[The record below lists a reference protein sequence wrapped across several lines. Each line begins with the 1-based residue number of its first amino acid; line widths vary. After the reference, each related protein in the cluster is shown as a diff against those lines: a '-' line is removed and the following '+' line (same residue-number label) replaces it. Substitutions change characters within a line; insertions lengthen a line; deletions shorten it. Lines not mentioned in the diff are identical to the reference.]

1 MCEGIH
7 IKKFKSG
14 DLMLGMLKPYLK
26 KAPKGQPSMRKTE
39 GRLVLFIYLFFFA
52 QGDYMLT
59 FGRQAARTPRG
70 NINQQSSQL
79 STCTFPRF
87 VLR

>member
-26 KAPKGQPSMRKTE
+26 KAPKGQPSTRKTE
-39 GRLVLFIYLFFFA
+39 GRLVLFIYFFF
-52 QGDYMLT
+52 LHREIICSHSV
-59 FGRQAARTPRG
+59 GRPHGRLVGT
-70 NINQQSSQL
+70 
-79 STCTFPRF
+79 
-87 VLR
+87 